1 MNKAIFPLKILI
13 FFILA
18 GSVFAQEAG
27 DDSDS
32 VTSETA
38 TSQTPAVGNSLENK
52 QETNIDGPP
61 SSENSEVVPTD
72 DSTPSVIPGVTP
84 LLEEEESAGFIVD
97 FYRGIKTLLVLGGP
111 VVWILLVVSILGLTL
126 ALTKFLQF
134 SRTNVVAIKVI
145 DDAISLWLEG
155 NIAKGSGNLER
166 SAIPIAADIKYGLEM
181 RGTLDQESLQDEM
194 IRRSSSFLRE
204 YSHNLK
210 PLELI
215 YYLAPVMGLLG
226 TVLGMI
232 DAFRGLAVTAGA
244 AGESSALASG
254 IWEALLTTAVG
265 LSIAIPFAVMH
276 AILETKLDTLT
287 EQVGDMITRVCSRN
301 EVS

>member
-1 MNKAIFPLKILI
+1 MKKIILPLTFLI
-13 FFILA
+13 SLIA
-18 GSVFAQEAG
+18 ANSVVAQQAEDEVNVVQGEVATPETPVESESSVNEEPSLVEGIETGEDYVG
-27 DDSDS
+27 D
-32 VTSETA
+32 
-38 TSQTPAVGNSLENK
+38 
-52 QETNIDGPP
+52 
-61 SSENSEVVPTD
+61 SSALVEQ
-72 DSTPSVIPGVTP
+72 
-84 LLEEEESAGFIVD
+84 ESAGFFVD
-97 FYRGIKTLLVLGGP
+97 FFRGIKTLLILGGP
-111 VVWILLVVSILGLTL
+111 VVWILLLVSIFGLTL

-134 SRTNVVAIKVI
+134 SRTNDLAIKVI
-145 DDAISLWLEG
+145 DDAISLWFSG
-155 NIAKGSGNLER
+155 NIPKASGNLDR
-166 SAIPIAADIKYGLEM
+166 SAISISADIKYGLEM
-181 RGTLDQESLQDEM
+181 RETLDQESLQDEM
-194 IRRSSSFLRE
+194 IRRSSAFLRG

-232 DAFRGLAVTAGA
+232 DAFRGLAVSAGA

-276 AILETKLDTLT
+276 AILETKLDNLT
-287 EQVGDMITRVCSRN
+287 DQVGDMITRVCSRN

>member
-1 MNKAIFPLKILI
+1 MNKAIFPIKVLI
-13 FFILA
+13 FLILA
-18 GSVFAQEAG
+18 GSVYAQEAG
-27 DDSDS
+27 DDADS
-32 VTSETA
+32 ITSETA
-38 TSQTPAVGNSLENK
+38 TSQIPAIGNSLENK
-52 QETNIDGPP
+52 QEPNIGGLP
-61 SSENSEVVPTD
+61 SSENSEEMATD
-72 DSTPSVIPGVTP
+72 DSSVSVVPQVTP
-84 LLEEEESAGFIVD
+84 LLEEEESAGFFVD

-111 VVWILLVVSILGLTL
+111 VVWILLFVSILGLTL

-134 SRTNVVAIKVI
+134 SRANVVAIKVI

-194 IRRSSSFLRE
+194 IRRSSSFLRG
-204 YSHNLK
+204 YAHNLK

-287 EQVGDMITRVCSRN
+287 DQVGDMITRVCSRN